1 MENNN
6 LLKQMT
12 LEKWSKLMVD
22 AYGMKG
28 VYAVSY
34 AFTACFRDI
43 ILKEN
48 GLCPHLYALCAP
60 GSGKS
65 KVMESLSALFYP
77 EKRKFIASSGTDL
90 GLRTFLEEFPNR
102 FHFIDELD
110 EQDLN
115 SECLK
120 MFMSAYDNESRG
132 GSSKK
137 PYIHIRAC
145 IGLSGQNLV
154 RLKNNALVK
163 RSILINIEKEK
174 DFILPITTYIG
185 HQKVRAKIEPG
196 TPLFNF
202 TRKTGHALVTK
213 HFPEEK
219 IFPHYLRHLRA
230 THLSTVFGFDHDR
243 LVHYFGWTN
252 SQSADYYVKLKT
264 TDLKY

>member
-1 MENNN
+1 M
-6 LLKQMT
+6 
-12 LEKWSKLMVD
+12 
-22 AYGMKG
+22 
-28 VYAVSY
+28 
-34 AFTACFRDI
+34 
-43 ILKEN
+43 
-48 GLCPHLYALCAP
+48 
-60 GSGKS
+60 GKRPCKS
-65 KVMESLSALFYP
+65 
-77 EKRKFIASSGTDL
+77 
-90 GLRTFLEEFPNR
+90 LRTFDRQEFLAKIQNISNIRDQALICLLYLTGCRISELIKRVCYAQIKPFSEDNQYLIIEELMVIKQR
-102 FHFIDELD
+102 
-110 EQDLN
+110 
-115 SECLK
+115 
-120 MFMSAYDNESRG
+120 
-132 GSSKK
+132 KK
-137 PYIHIRAC
+137 TR
-145 IGLSGQNLV
+145 SGAI
-154 RLKNNALVK
+154 KNVIKK